1 MSGNAA
7 LAAARRRRGDDHVNN
22 FQSNSNINNIVK
34 QENLSKSSIHPL
46 QCILE
51 HDKQLFVLERKLE
64 KLEEDTK
71 NKEEPS
77 STELDIMTQNN
88 SNEIKLLKNNLQKQQ
103 KSIQELNS
111 LVTSLRASI
120 SNQEKI
126 IEDLSDLTKS
136 LNVKEN
142 DDTKTTVK
150 LDISD

>member
-7 LAAARRRRGDDHVNN
+7 LAAARRRRGDDPVNN

-77 STELDIMTQNN
+77 STELDIMMQNN

-136 LNVKEN
+136 LKVKEN

-150 LDISD
+150 LDISE